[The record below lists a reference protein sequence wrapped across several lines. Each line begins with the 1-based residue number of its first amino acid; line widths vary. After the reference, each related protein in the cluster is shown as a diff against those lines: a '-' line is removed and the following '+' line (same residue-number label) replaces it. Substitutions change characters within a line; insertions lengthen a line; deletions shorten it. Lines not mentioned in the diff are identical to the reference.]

1 VAHFYL
7 PVVVLSNA
15 TGNNGFRECILNT
28 IFNRNQETI
37 VVDSVGPVGRM
48 SDTEVETEEAPAAK
62 AHENFKVFGLKAST
76 GETAHFS
83 TLAWMILCEPAG
95 GRADPMMLQ
104 PEPQQKFQPMSRAKR
119 DAIKARD
126 SASTAVQKTKSKDEL
141 TRRLQESRLQAHND
155 AVKLLGSGASPQ
167 PPPAGLRKAELASE
181 LTSCLK
187 VRNALT
193 ALKVRKSALEFDCLH
208 NPEAD
213 KAAIFI
219 ELKHVVENT
228 ARADHSA
235 DCVTIV

>member
-1 VAHFYL
+1 MCVLEGRQSNAVSAYLRYLPSSHCPVAHFYL

-37 VVDSVGPVGRM
+37 VVDSVGPVGRL

-104 PEPQQKFQPMSRAKR
+104 PEPQQKFQPMSQAKR
-119 DAIKARD
+119 AFF
-126 SASTAVQKTKSKDEL
+126 KSLLIVCDED
-141 TRRLQESRLQAHND
+141 RPRA
-155 AVKLLGSGASPQ
+155 LG
-167 PPPAGLRKAELASE
+167 R
-181 LTSCLK
+181 
-187 VRNALT
+187 
-193 ALKVRKSALEFDCLH
+193 
-208 NPEAD
+208 
-213 KAAIFI
+213 
-219 ELKHVVENT
+219 
-228 ARADHSA
+228 
-235 DCVTIV
+235 